1 MSSVENLREFVNERL
16 SAAAEEIFGVF
27 KRTVVEYQEEI
38 DRQRRLLD
46 VFWKP
51 EVRLHRIELPQSRV
65 CKEEELLS
73 EQQLCLQERKPSLD
87 QEDPDP
93 PEIKEEQEELCT
105 SPEGEQLEPKQEAF
119 TLTPTCEERG
129 HGEDQLLDSCTDE
142 TESVVQETSLEY
154 ISVESTAVVELNND
168 HQLLSHNPHES
179 DGRDQKGVKLSL
191 TSNKEPAPLDE
202 KPFLRDCGKYF
213 QLKNSLLGHVRRTH
227 RVDEP
232 YVCNTCGKRFPH
244 ESVLKAHKRV
254 HSDEKPFS
262 CELCGKEFRYNSD
275 LKAHMKVHN
284 GERPYSCTTCGKTF
298 SRPSH
303 LKAHIRLHSGEKPFS
318 CITCGKTFTQKSQL
332 KCHTST
338 HTGERPYSCNTCGK
352 RFSYES
358 VLKAHKIV
366 HSEEKPFSCKTCGK
380 YFKCSYSLKAHMK
393 VHNGER
399 PYSCTTCGKTF
410 TQSSNLKSH
419 VRTHSGEKPH
429 SCTTCGKKFTR
440 SSNLKSHIRIHS
452 GERPYSCITCGKT
465 FSRTARLKRH
475 VRIHTGEKPYS

>member
-73 EQQLCLQERKPSLD
+73 DQQLCLQERKPSLD

-142 TESVVQETSLEY
+142 TESVVQETFLEY
-154 ISVESTAVVELNND
+154 ISFESIAAVELNND
-168 HQLLSHNPHES
+168 HKLLSHNPHES

-191 TSNKEPAPLDE
+191 TSNKEPAPPSE
-202 KPFLRDCGKYF
+202 KPFLCRDCGKYF
-213 QLKNSLLGHVRRTH
+213 QHRNSLLGHMRRTH
-227 RVDEP
+227 RVDQP
-232 YVCNTCGKRFPH
+232 YVCNTCGKRFSH
-244 ESVLKAHKRV
+244 ESVLKAHNRV
-254 HSDEKPFS
+254 HS
-262 CELCGKEFRYNSD
+262 N
-275 LKAHMKVHN
+275 
-284 GERPYSCTTCGKTF
+284 
-298 SRPSH
+298 
-303 LKAHIRLHSGEKPFS
+303 
-318 CITCGKTFTQKSQL
+318 
-332 KCHTST
+332 
-338 HTGERPYSCNTCGK
+338 
-352 RFSYES
+352 
-358 VLKAHKIV
+358 
-366 HSEEKPFSCKTCGK
+366 EKPFSCKTCGK

-393 VHNGER
+393 VHSGER
-399 PYSCTTCGKTF
+399 PYSCLTCGKTF

-419 VRTHSGEKPH
+419 IRTHSGEKPH
-429 SCTTCGKKFTR
+429 SCTECGKTFTQK
-440 SSNLKSHIRIHS
+440 SNLKSHIRIHS
-452 GERPYSCITCGKT
+452 GERPYSCITCGTT
-465 FSRTARLKRH
+465 FSRTSRLKRH
-475 VRIHTGEKPYS
+475 IRIHTGEKPYSCNTFTHTFAVS

>member
-1 MSSVENLREFVNERL
+1 MASVENLREFVNERL

-73 EQQLCLQERKPSLD
+73 DQQLCLQERKPSLD

-93 PEIKEEQEELCT
+93 PAIKEEQEELCT

-142 TESVVQETSLEY
+142 AESVVQETSLEY

-179 DGRDQKGVKLSL
+179 DGQDQKGVKLSL
-191 TSNKEPAPLDE
+191 TSNKEPASPGE
-202 KPFLRDCGKYF
+202 KPFLCRDCGKSF
-213 QLKNSLLGHVRRTH
+213 QLKNSLFAHVRRTH
-227 RVDEP
+227 RVDQP

-244 ESVLKAHKRV
+244 ESIFKAHKRV

-262 CELCGKEFRYNSD
+262 CEPCGKEFKYNSD
-275 LKAHMKVHN
+275 LKAHMSVHT
-284 GERPYSCTTCGKTF
+284 GERPYSCLTCGKTF
-298 SRPSH
+298 SRPSN
-303 LKAHIRLHSGEKPFS
+303 LKSHIRIHSGEKPFS
-318 CITCGKTFTQKSQL
+318 CITCGKAFAQPSNL
-332 KCHTST
+332 RSHIIIHS
-338 HTGERPYSCNTCGK
+338 GEKPYSCITCGK
-352 RFSYES
+352 TFSQKS
-358 VLKAHKIV
+358 LLKSHVRI
-366 HSEEKPFSCKTCGK
+366 HSEEKP
-380 YFKCSYSLKAHMK
+380 
-393 VHNGER
+393 
-399 PYSCTTCGKTF
+399 YSCITCGKTF
-410 TQSSNLKSH
+410 FRKLQLKY
-419 VRTHSGEKPH
+419 
-429 SCTTCGKKFTR
+429 
-440 SSNLKSHIRIHS
+440 HIRRHT

-465 FSRTARLKRH
+465 FTRTSVLKRH
-475 VRIHTGEKPYS
+475 IRIHTGEKPYSCKICERGFRTSSNLIVHMRRTHKG

>member
-46 VFWKP
+46 VLWKP

-73 EQQLCLQERKPSLD
+73 DQQLCLQERKPSLD

-142 TESVVQETSLEY
+142 TESVVQETFLEY
-154 ISVESTAVVELNND
+154 ISVESISAVELNND

-191 TSNKEPAPLDE
+191 TSNKEPAPPSE
-202 KPFLRDCGKYF
+202 KPFLCRDCGKYF
-213 QLKNSLLGHVRRTH
+213 QHRNSLLGHMRRTH
-227 RVDEP
+227 RVDQP
-232 YVCNTCGKRFPH
+232 YVCNTCGKRFSH
-244 ESVLKAHKRV
+244 ESVLKAHNRV
-254 HSDEKPFS
+254 HS
-262 CELCGKEFRYNSD
+262 N
-275 LKAHMKVHN
+275 
-284 GERPYSCTTCGKTF
+284 
-298 SRPSH
+298 
-303 LKAHIRLHSGEKPFS
+303 
-318 CITCGKTFTQKSQL
+318 
-332 KCHTST
+332 
-338 HTGERPYSCNTCGK
+338 
-352 RFSYES
+352 
-358 VLKAHKIV
+358 
-366 HSEEKPFSCKTCGK
+366 EKPFSCKTCGK

-393 VHNGER
+393 VHSGER
-399 PYSCTTCGKTF
+399 PYSCLTCGKTF

-419 VRTHSGEKPH
+419 IRTHSGEKPH
-429 SCTTCGKKFTR
+429 SCTECGKTFTQK
-440 SSNLKSHIRIHS
+440 SNLKSHIRIHS
-452 GERPYSCITCGKT
+452 GERPYSCITCGTT
-465 FSRTARLKRH
+465 FSRTSRLKRH
-475 VRIHTGEKPYS
+475 IRIHTGEKPLLEPF

>member
-1 MSSVENLREFVNERL
+1 
-16 SAAAEEIFGVF
+16 
-27 KRTVVEYQEEI
+27 
-38 DRQRRLLD
+38 
-46 VFWKP
+46 
-51 EVRLHRIELPQSRV
+51 LPQSRV

-284 GERPYSCTTCGKTF
+284 GERPYSC
-298 SRPSH
+298 
-303 LKAHIRLHSGEKPFS
+303 
-318 CITCGKTFTQKSQL
+318 
-332 KCHTST
+332 
-338 HTGERPYSCNTCGK
+338 NTCGK

>member
-46 VFWKP
+46 VLWKP

-73 EQQLCLQERKPSLD
+73 DQQLCLQERKPSLD

-142 TESVVQETSLEY
+142 TESVVQETFLEY
-154 ISVESTAVVELNND
+154 ISFESIAAVELNND
-168 HQLLSHNPHES
+168 HKLLSHNPHES

-191 TSNKEPAPLDE
+191 TSNKEPAPPSE
-202 KPFLRDCGKYF
+202 KPFLCRDCGKYF
-213 QLKNSLLGHVRRTH
+213 QHRNSLLGHMRRTH
-227 RVDEP
+227 RVDQP
-232 YVCNTCGKRFPH
+232 YVCNTCGKRFSH
-244 ESVLKAHKRV
+244 ESVLKAHNRV
-254 HSDEKPFS
+254 HS
-262 CELCGKEFRYNSD
+262 N
-275 LKAHMKVHN
+275 
-284 GERPYSCTTCGKTF
+284 
-298 SRPSH
+298 
-303 LKAHIRLHSGEKPFS
+303 
-318 CITCGKTFTQKSQL
+318 
-332 KCHTST
+332 
-338 HTGERPYSCNTCGK
+338 
-352 RFSYES
+352 
-358 VLKAHKIV
+358 
-366 HSEEKPFSCKTCGK
+366 EKPFSCKTCGK

-393 VHNGER
+393 VHSGER
-399 PYSCTTCGKTF
+399 PYSCLTCGKTF

-419 VRTHSGEKPH
+419 IRTHSGEKPH
-429 SCTTCGKKFTR
+429 SCTECGKTFTQK
-440 SSNLKSHIRIHS
+440 SNLKSHIRIHS
-452 GERPYSCITCGKT
+452 GERPYSCITCGTT
-465 FSRTARLKRH
+465 FSRTSRLKRH
-475 VRIHTGEKPYS
+475 IRIHTGEKPLLEPF

>member
-27 KRTVVEYQEEI
+27 KRIVVEYQEEI

-46 VFWKP
+46 VLWKP

-142 TESVVQETSLEY
+142 AESVVQETSLEY

-191 TSNKEPAPLDE
+191 TSNKEPVPPGE
-202 KPFLRDCGKYF
+202 KPILCRDCGKYF
-213 QLKNSLLGHVRRTH
+213 QHRNSLLGHVRRTH

-232 YVCNTCGKRFPH
+232 FVCNTCGKRFI
-244 ESVLKAHKRV
+244 HKSTFET
-254 HSDEKPFS
+254 H
-262 CELCGKEFRYNSD
+262 
-275 LKAHMKVHN
+275 
-284 GERPYSCTTCGKTF
+284 KT
-298 SRPSH
+298 
-303 LKAHIRLHSGEKPFS
+303 
-318 CITCGKTFTQKSQL
+318 
-332 KCHTST
+332 
-338 HTGERPYSCNTCGK
+338 
-352 RFSYES
+352 
-358 VLKAHKIV
+358 V

-380 YFKCSYSLKAHMK
+380 YFKCSSDLKFHMK
-393 VHNGER
+393 VHTGER
-399 PYSCTTCGKTF
+399 PHLCSTCGKTF
-410 TQSSNLKSH
+410 TRKSHLKSH
-419 VRTHSGEKPH
+419 ILIHSGEKPYF
-429 SCTTCGKKFTR
+429 CVTCGKKFAQP
-440 SSNLKSHIRIHS
+440 SNLTSHIRSHN
-452 GERPYSCITCGKT
+452 GERPYSCITCGKA
-465 FSRTARLKRH
+465 FIQASVLKRH
-475 VRIHTGEKPYS
+475 KRTHSGEKPYSCITCGKAFTQASVLKRHIIIHTGEKPYSCKICKSGFRSSSNLIVHMRRTHEGETS

>member
-142 TESVVQETSLEY
+142 AESVVQETSLEY

-168 HQLLSHNPHES
+168 HKLLSHNPHES

-191 TSNKEPAPLDE
+191 TSNKEPAPLGE
-202 KPFLRDCGKYF
+202 KPFLCRDFGKYF

-232 YVCNTCGKRFPH
+232 YVCNTCGKRFTKL
-244 ESVLKAHKRV
+244 SAVKR
-254 HSDEKPFS
+254 HIRIHTGEK
-262 CELCGKEFRYNSD
+262 
-275 LKAHMKVHN
+275 
-284 GERPYSCTTCGKTF
+284 PYSCIICGKTF
-298 SRPSH
+298 SRLSS
-303 LKAHIRLHSGEKPFS
+303 L
-318 CITCGKTFTQKSQL
+318 
-332 KCHTST
+332 TS
-338 HTGERPYSCNTCGK
+338 
-352 RFSYES
+352 
-358 VLKAHKIV
+358 HKI
-366 HSEEKPFSCKTCGK
+366 
-380 YFKCSYSLKAHMK
+380 
-393 VHNGER
+393 
-399 PYSCTTCGKTF
+399 
-410 TQSSNLKSH
+410 
-419 VRTHSGEKPH
+419 THSGEK
-429 SCTTCGKKFTR
+429 
-440 SSNLKSHIRIHS
+440 
-452 GERPYSCITCGKT
+452 PYSCITCGKT
-465 FSRTARLKRH
+465 FSRLSVLKRH
-475 VRIHTGEKPYS
+475 KRTHSGEKPYSCITCGKTFSRPSSLTSHKRIHTGEKPYSCITCGKTFSRPSSLTSHKRIHTGEKPYSCITCGKTFSRPSSLTSHKRIHTGEKPYSCKICKSGFRSSSNLIDHMRRTHEGETS

>member
-73 EQQLCLQERKPSLD
+73 DQQLCLQERKPSLD

-142 TESVVQETSLEY
+142 AESVVQETSLEY

-179 DGRDQKGVKLSL
+179 DDRDQKGVKLSL
-191 TSNKEPAPLDE
+191 TSNKEPAPPSE
-202 KPFLRDCGKYF
+202 KLFLCRDCGKYF
-213 QLKNSLLGHVRRTH
+213 QNRNLLLAHKRRSH
-227 RVDEP
+227 SVDEP
-232 YVCNTCGKRFPH
+232 YVCNTCGKIFVYKLAFETH
-244 ESVLKAHKRV
+244 ERL
-254 HSDEKPFS
+254 HSDEK
-262 CELCGKEFRYNSD
+262 G
-275 LKAHMKVHN
+275 
-284 GERPYSCTTCGKTF
+284 
-298 SRPSH
+298 
-303 LKAHIRLHSGEKPFS
+303 
-318 CITCGKTFTQKSQL
+318 
-332 KCHTST
+332 
-338 HTGERPYSCNTCGK
+338 
-352 RFSYES
+352 
-358 VLKAHKIV
+358 
-366 HSEEKPFSCKTCGK
+366 FSCKTCGK
-380 YFKCSYSLKAHMK
+380 EFKCRRDLK
-393 VHNGER
+393 VHLKLCIWKML
-399 PYSCTTCGKTF
+399 YSCTTCGKTF
-410 TQSSNLKSH
+410 TDTSNLKCH
-419 VRTHSGEKPH
+419 LRVHSGEKPY
-429 SCTTCGKKFTR
+429 SCITCGKTFADPSALNRHIRIHTGERPYSCIICGKTFNHPSVLKRHIPIHTGER
-440 SSNLKSHIRIHS
+440 PHYCSTCGKTFAQPSKLKSHILIHS

-465 FSRTARLKRH
+465 FTQSSRLKRHIIIHTGERPYSCITCGKTFTETSHLKRH
-475 VRIHTGEKPYS
+475 VRIHTGEKPHS

>member
-46 VFWKP
+46 VLWKP

-73 EQQLCLQERKPSLD
+73 DQQLCLQERKPSLD

-142 TESVVQETSLEY
+142 AESVVQETSLEY
-154 ISVESTAVVELNND
+154 ISVESIAAVELNND

-179 DGRDQKGVKLSL
+179 DDRVQKGVKLSL
-191 TSNKEPAPLDE
+191 TSNKEPAPPSE
-202 KPFLRDCGKYF
+202 KPFLCRDCGKYF
-213 QLKNSLLGHVRRTH
+213 QHRNSLLGHVRRTH
-227 RVDEP
+227 RVDQP

-254 HSDEKPFS
+254 HCDKKPFS
-262 CELCGKEFRYNSD
+262 CELCGKE
-275 LKAHMKVHN
+275 
-284 GERPYSCTTCGKTF
+284 
-298 SRPSH
+298 
-303 LKAHIRLHSGEKPFS
+303 
-318 CITCGKTFTQKSQL
+318 
-332 KCHTST
+332 
-338 HTGERPYSCNTCGK
+338 
-352 RFSYES
+352 
-358 VLKAHKIV
+358 
-366 HSEEKPFSCKTCGK
+366 
-380 YFKCSYSLKAHMK
+380 FKCSYSLKAHMK
-393 VHNGER
+393 VHSGER

-419 VRTHSGEKPH
+419 
-429 SCTTCGKKFTR
+429 
-440 SSNLKSHIRIHS
+440 IRIHS
-452 GERPYSCITCGKT
+452 GERPYSCITCGTT
-465 FSRTARLKRH
+465 FSRTSRLKRH
-475 VRIHTGEKPYS
+475 IRIHTGEKPYSCNTFTHTFAVS

>member
-46 VFWKP
+46 VLWKP

-73 EQQLCLQERKPSLD
+73 DQQLCLQERKPSLD

-142 TESVVQETSLEY
+142 TESVVQETFLEY
-154 ISVESTAVVELNND
+154 ISFESIAAVELNND
-168 HQLLSHNPHES
+168 HKLLSHNPHES

-191 TSNKEPAPLDE
+191 TSNKEPAPPSE
-202 KPFLRDCGKYF
+202 KPFLCRDCGKYF
-213 QLKNSLLGHVRRTH
+213 QHRNSLLGHMRRTH
-227 RVDEP
+227 RVDQP
-232 YVCNTCGKRFPH
+232 YVCNTCGKRFSH
-244 ESVLKAHKRV
+244 ESVLKAHNRV
-254 HSDEKPFS
+254 HS
-262 CELCGKEFRYNSD
+262 N
-275 LKAHMKVHN
+275 
-284 GERPYSCTTCGKTF
+284 
-298 SRPSH
+298 
-303 LKAHIRLHSGEKPFS
+303 
-318 CITCGKTFTQKSQL
+318 
-332 KCHTST
+332 
-338 HTGERPYSCNTCGK
+338 
-352 RFSYES
+352 
-358 VLKAHKIV
+358 
-366 HSEEKPFSCKTCGK
+366 EKPFSCKTCGK

-393 VHNGER
+393 VHSGER
-399 PYSCTTCGKTF
+399 PYSCLTCGKTF

-419 VRTHSGEKPH
+419 IRTHSGEKPH
-429 SCTTCGKKFTR
+429 SCTECGKTFTQK
-440 SSNLKSHIRIHS
+440 SNLKSHIRIHS
-452 GERPYSCITCGKT
+452 GERPYSCITCGTT
-465 FSRTARLKRH
+465 FSRTSRLKRH
-475 VRIHTGEKPYS
+475 IRIHTGEKPYSCNTFTHTFAVS

>member
-27 KRTVVEYQEEI
+27 RSTVVEYQEEI

-46 VFWKP
+46 VLWKP

-73 EQQLCLQERKPSLD
+73 DQQLCLQERKPSLD

-142 TESVVQETSLEY
+142 AESVVQETSLEY

-191 TSNKEPAPLDE
+191 TSNKEPAPPSE
-202 KPFLRDCGKYF
+202 KRFLCRDCGKYF
-213 QLKNSLLGHVRRTH
+213 HNRNSLLAHERRTH
-227 RVDEP
+227 RVDQP
-232 YVCNTCGKRFPH
+232 YVCNTCGKRFIH
-244 ESVLKAHKRV
+244 KSVLKAHKRV

-275 LKAHMKVHN
+275 LKAHMKVHT

-298 SRPSH
+298 SRPSSLKYHLRIHSGEKPYSCITCGKTFTQSSH
-303 LKAHIRLHSGEKPFS
+303 LKAHIRIHSGEKPFS

-352 RFSYES
+352 TFTWTT
-358 VLKAHKIV
+358 VLK
-366 HSEEKPFSCKTCGK
+366 
-380 YFKCSYSLKAHMK
+380 
-393 VHNGER
+393 R
-399 PYSCTTCGKTF
+399 
-410 TQSSNLKSH
+410 
-419 VRTHSGEKPH
+419 
-429 SCTTCGKKFTR
+429 
-440 SSNLKSHIRIHS
+440 HIRIHS
-452 GERPYSCITCGKT
+452 GEKPYSCSTCGKT
-465 FSRTARLKRH
+465 FSRPSNLNYH
-475 VRIHTGEKPYS
+475 LRIHSRKKPYSCST

>member
-27 KRTVVEYQEEI
+27 RRTVVESQEEI

-73 EQQLCLQERKPSLD
+73 DQQLCLQERKPSLD

-191 TSNKEPAPLDE
+191 TSNKEPAPPSE
-202 KPFLRDCGKYF
+202 KPFLCRDCGKYF
-213 QLKNSLLGHVRRTH
+213 QHRNSLLAHKRRSH
-227 RVDEP
+227 SVDEP
-232 YVCNTCGKRFPH
+232 YVCNTCGKRFIHKLAFETH
-244 ESVLKAHKRV
+244 ERL
-254 HSDEKPFS
+254 HSDEK
-262 CELCGKEFRYNSD
+262 
-275 LKAHMKVHN
+275 A
-284 GERPYSCTTCGKTF
+284 
-298 SRPSH
+298 
-303 LKAHIRLHSGEKPFS
+303 
-318 CITCGKTFTQKSQL
+318 
-332 KCHTST
+332 
-338 HTGERPYSCNTCGK
+338 
-352 RFSYES
+352 
-358 VLKAHKIV
+358 
-366 HSEEKPFSCKTCGK
+366 FSCKTRGK
-380 YFKCSYSLKAHMK
+380 EFKCSSDLKVHMK
-393 VHNGER
+393 LCIGKR

-410 TQSSNLKSH
+410 TNTSNLKCH
-419 VRTHSGEKPH
+419 LRIHSGEKPY
-429 SCTTCGKKFTR
+429 SCITCGKTFTHPSVLNR
-440 SSNLKSHIRIHS
+440 HIRIHTGERPHSCIICGKTFNQTSALNRHIRIHTGERPHYCSTCGKTFAQPSKLKSHILIHS

-465 FSRTARLKRH
+465 FTQSSRLKRH
-475 VRIHTGEKPYS
+475 IIIHTGERPYS

>member
-27 KRTVVEYQEEI
+27 RRTVVEYQEEI

-142 TESVVQETSLEY
+142 AESVVQETSLEY

-191 TSNKEPAPLDE
+191 TSNKEPVPPSE
-202 KPFLRDCGKYF
+202 KPFLCRDCGKYF
-213 QLKNSLLGHVRRTH
+213 QHRNSLLAHKRRSH
-227 RVDEP
+227 SVDEP
-232 YVCNTCGKRFPH
+232 YVCNTCGKRFIHKLAFETH
-244 ESVLKAHKRV
+244 E
-254 HSDEKPFS
+254 
-262 CELCGKEFRYNSD
+262 
-275 LKAHMKVHN
+275 
-284 GERPYSCTTCGKTF
+284 
-298 SRPSH
+298 
-303 LKAHIRLHSGEKPFS
+303 RLHEK
-318 CITCGKTFTQKSQL
+318 
-332 KCHTST
+332 
-338 HTGERPYSCNTCGK
+338 
-352 RFSYES
+352 
-358 VLKAHKIV
+358 A
-366 HSEEKPFSCKTCGK
+366 FSCKTRGK
-380 YFKCSYSLKAHMK
+380 EFKCSSDLKVHMK
-393 VHNGER
+393 LCIGKR

-410 TQSSNLKSH
+410 TNTSNLKCH
-419 VRTHSGEKPH
+419 LRIHSGEKPY
-429 SCTTCGKKFTR
+429 SCITCGKTFTHPSVLNR
-440 SSNLKSHIRIHS
+440 HIRIHTGERPHSCIICGKTFNQTSALNRHIRIHTGERPHYCSTCGKTFAQPSKLKSHILIHS

-465 FSRTARLKRH
+465 FTETSHLKRH

>member
-73 EQQLCLQERKPSLD
+73 DQQLCLQERKPSLD

-179 DGRDQKGVKLSL
+179 DGQDQKGVKLSL

-232 YVCNTCGKRFPH
+232 YVCNTCGKRFIYKSTF
-244 ESVLKAHKRV
+244 ETHK
-254 HSDEKPFS
+254 
-262 CELCGKEFRYNSD
+262 
-275 LKAHMKVHN
+275 
-284 GERPYSCTTCGKTF
+284 T
-298 SRPSH
+298 
-303 LKAHIRLHSGEKPFS
+303 
-318 CITCGKTFTQKSQL
+318 
-332 KCHTST
+332 
-338 HTGERPYSCNTCGK
+338 
-352 RFSYES
+352 
-358 VLKAHKIV
+358 V

-380 YFKCSYSLKAHMK
+380 HFKCSSYLKFHMTQ
-393 VHNGER
+393 VHTGKR
-399 PYSCTTCGKTF
+399 PHSCSTCGKTF
-410 TQSSNLKSH
+410 TKTSHLKSH
-419 VRTHSGEKPH
+419 
-429 SCTTCGKKFTR
+429 
-440 SSNLKSHIRIHS
+440 LLIHS

-465 FSRTARLKRH
+465 FTQSSRLKRH
-475 VRIHTGEKPYS
+475 IIIHTGERPYSCITCGKTFSRPSSLTSHKRIHTGEKPHSCITCGKTFSRPSSLTSHRRIHTGEKPYSCKICKRGFRSSSNLIVHMRRTHKGETS